1 MGKNYDFS
9 GWATRNDLVCSDGRT
24 IRRDAFKDCD
34 GKTVPLVWNH
44 QHNDPTNV
52 LGHALLENRKDG
64 VYAYCSFNDSDSGKA
79 AKMIVEH
86 GDVESLSI
94 YANGLQQQGG
104 NVMHGTIR
112 EVSLVVAGANPGA
125 FIDFVDMA
133 HGEGAEQEVI
143 ICADEPIYLAHA
155 DEPPKDEPAPKE
167 EPKTQPKEKEDE
179 SKETIQDVVDTMTE
193 KQKNVMYA
201 IIGAVLD
208 ENNKSGS
215 EPDDKSDDDAPD
227 SDDKNNTSKGGNKVM
242 KHNIFDKD
250 EEQLESVLSHADQG
264 EILAM
269 AKMKTV
275 GSLQSAVKAY
285 CEEHSDV
292 LKHGYEDI
300 EALFPDYKD
309 VRPGA
314 PELVT
319 RDQSWVT
326 TVMSKVH
333 KSPLSRIRTKQVD
346 ARGDTLR
353 GHGYKKTKQ
362 KKPMGNMKLIKRTT
376 DPQTI
381 YVKDALQ
388 RDDIIDITDF
398 DVVQYQ
404 YGVMRQLLNEEIA
417 TAIMVGDGRDD
428 GDEMKISEQHIHSI
442 WNDDDIYSIHYDVDI
457 EAAKTEI
464 QGTRTD
470 LNFGEN
476 YIYAEA
482 VITAA
487 LYAREDYKG
496 TGTPDFFC
504 TPHLLNVML
513 LAKDLNGRRIYN
525 SKADIAAALD
535 VNEIHTVDQFEKLVR
550 TDKDQQRH
558 QLLGIITNLADYTV
572 GSTKGGEITRF
583 NQFDIDFNQEKY
595 LIETRLSGALTRIY
609 SAIVLEEPVN
619 P

>member
-1 MGKNYDFS
+1 
-9 GWATRNDLVCSDGRT
+9 
-24 IRRDAFKDCD
+24 
-34 GKTVPLVWNH
+34 
-44 QHNDPTNV
+44 
-52 LGHALLENRKDG
+52 
-64 VYAYCSFNDSDSGKA
+64 
-79 AKMIVEH
+79 
-86 GDVESLSI
+86 
-94 YANGLQQQGG
+94 
-104 NVMHGTIR
+104 
-112 EVSLVVAGANPGA
+112 
-125 FIDFVDMA
+125 
-133 HGEGAEQEVI
+133 
-143 ICADEPIYLAHA
+143 
-155 DEPPKDEPAPKE
+155 
-167 EPKTQPKEKEDE
+167 
-179 SKETIQDVVDTMTE
+179 
-193 KQKNVMYA
+193 
-201 IIGAVLD
+201 
-208 ENNKSGS
+208 
-215 EPDDKSDDDAPD
+215 
-227 SDDKNNTSKGGNKVM
+227 M

-353 GHGYKKTKQ
+353 GHGYQKTKQ

-428 GDEMKISEQHIHSI
+428 GDEMHISEQHIHSI

>member
-319 RDQSWVT
+319 RDQSW
-326 TVMSKVH
+326 
-333 KSPLSRIRTKQVD
+333 SPRSCPRSIRARSVVSVPSRSML
-346 ARGDTLR
+346 A
-353 GHGYKKTKQ
+353 
-362 KKPMGNMKLIKRTT
+362 
-376 DPQTI
+376 
-381 YVKDALQ
+381 
-388 RDDIIDITDF
+388 
-398 DVVQYQ
+398 
-404 YGVMRQLLNEEIA
+404 
-417 TAIMVGDGRDD
+417 AI
-428 GDEMKISEQHIHSI
+428 
-442 WNDDDIYSIHYDVDI
+442 
-457 EAAKTEI
+457 
-464 QGTRTD
+464 
-470 LNFGEN
+470 
-476 YIYAEA
+476 
-482 VITAA
+482 
-487 LYAREDYKG
+487 
-496 TGTPDFFC
+496 
-504 TPHLLNVML
+504 
-513 LAKDLNGRRIYN
+513 
-525 SKADIAAALD
+525 
-535 VNEIHTVDQFEKLVR
+535 
-550 TDKDQQRH
+550 
-558 QLLGIITNLADYTV
+558 
-572 GSTKGGEITRF
+572 
-583 NQFDIDFNQEKY
+583 
-595 LIETRLSGALTRIY
+595 LSGAM
-609 SAIVLEEPVN
+609 AIRRPSRRS
-619 P
+619 PWAT